1 MAIYKVLRLSEK
13 RNDLG
18 DLLVYGKNEAW
29 GSLED
34 ALNELGAHG
43 WEVVT
48 PIYGPVPMRHSSQVW
63 LDSLVLVNKS
73 ITHLDD
79 IDRRIEKI
87 KRLVQLTQ
95 EKVANE
101 TLSDISKVIIRID
114 IKNQE
119 SDLKKLEAE
128 RQKLGAGV

>member
-1 MAIYKVLRLSEK
+1 VAIYKVLRLSEK
-13 RNDLG
+13 RKDLG

-48 PIYGPVPMRHSSQVW
+48 PIYGPVPMRHSPQIW
-63 LDSLVLVNKS
+63 LDSLVLLNKN

-79 IDRRIEKI
+79 INRRIEKI
-87 KRLVQLTQ
+87 KRLIKITR
-95 EKVANE
+95 EKETDV

-114 IKNQE
+114 IKNLE

-128 RQKLGAGV
+128 RQRLEKNG